1 MARDK
6 LATYRAKRDFERTAE
21 PSGALPVAPC
31 ERRRFVIQK
40 HSATRLHY
48 DLRLE
53 DRGVFKSWAVTRG
66 PSLDP
71 ADKRLAVEVED
82 HPLDYGDFEGTIP
95 KGEYGGGTVMLWD
108 RGYWEPVGDIDA
120 DQALHSGTAQIQ
132 ARRPAAV
139 RGVDTGAHAPR
150 RGARTEQLV
159 ADQTPRPGCCLRRA
173 GRGAARR
180 RPFHRLGP
188 QQGADRCRRRARPIP
203 FMLAPNVRMRS
214 DAVWQ
219 SNTDEQPRVLLAQ
232 SRAQRSSARTKAAA
246 AGQRGRKSRGGAAVS
261 KTSVTAATR
270 ARRGDRGSSAQG
282 HADSKVLGLIISQPD
297 KVLWPDAGDGLPVTK
312 LDLARYFESV
322 GDWVLKHI
330 QGRPCSLI
338 RAPDGIGGQRFFQ
351 RHAMAGMSS
360 LLDLIKVSGDNK
372 PYVVINRREG
382 LIAAAQSAA
391 LELHPWNCLPDK
403 PSVPGRLV
411 FDLDP
416 APDVPFSAVVE
427 AACEL
432 KGRLEALGLACF
444 CKTTGGKGLH
454 VVTPLAPERSAL
466 DWSTAKTFAQ
476 VVCVQMAADSPQR
489 YLTTMGKKAR
499 AGRIFLDYLRNDRM
513 ATAVAPLSPRARA
526 GAPVSMPLNWKEVRR
541 DLNPLRYTLR
551 TAPALLER
559 SRSWSDYHAAARSL
573 RAAVTRIST
582 RPVAADSARVGKRS
596 APPTRRARSRS
607 SARTP
612 ANRVA

>member
-1 MARDK
+1 
-6 LATYRAKRDFERTAE
+6 
-21 PSGALPVAPC
+21 
-31 ERRRFVIQK
+31 
-40 HSATRLHY
+40 
-48 DLRLE
+48 
-53 DRGVFKSWAVTRG
+53 
-66 PSLDP
+66 
-71 ADKRLAVEVED
+71 VEVED

-108 RGYWEPVGDIDA
+108 RGYWEPVGDINA
-120 DQALHSGTAQIQ
+120 DQAFTRGQLKFKLEGQRLSGEWTLVRM
-132 ARRPAAV
+132 RRDEERGRNNWLLIKHRDPAAASAAQAAALLAED
-139 RGVDTGAHAPR
+139 RSIASGRSMSQIAAGDGPAPS
-150 RGARTEQLV
+150 
-159 ADQTPRPGCCLRRA
+159 
-173 GRGAARR
+173 
-180 RPFHRLGP
+180 
-188 QQGADRCRRRARPIP
+188 P

-246 AGQRGRKSRGGAAVS
+246 AGQRGRKSRGAAAVS
-261 KTSVTAATR
+261 KTSVAAATR
-270 ARRGDRGSSAQG
+270 TRRGDRGSSARRSAQG
-282 HADSKVLGLIISQPD
+282 NADSKVLGLIISQPD

-338 RAPDGIGGQRFFQ
+338 RAPNGIGGQRFFQ
-351 RHAMAGMSS
+351 RHAMARMSS

-466 DWSTAKTFAQ
+466 DWPTAKTFAQ

-582 RPVAADSARVGKRS
+582 RTVAADSARVGKRS

>member
-1 MARDK
+1 VSK
-6 LATYRAKRDFERTAE
+6 K
-21 PSGALPVAPC
+21 SVAA
-31 ERRRFVIQK
+31 
-40 HSATRLHY
+40 ATR
-48 DLRLE
+48 
-53 DRGVFKSWAVTRG
+53 S
-66 PSLDP
+66 
-71 ADKRLAVEVED
+71 
-82 HPLDYGDFEGTIP
+82 
-95 KGEYGGGTVMLWD
+95 
-108 RGYWEPVGDIDA
+108 
-120 DQALHSGTAQIQ
+120 
-132 ARRPAAV
+132 
-139 RGVDTGAHAPR
+139 R
-150 RGARTEQLV
+150 RG
-159 ADQTPRPGCCLRRA
+159 DSG
-173 GRGAARR
+173 
-180 RPFHRLGP
+180 
-188 QQGADRCRRRARPIP
+188 
-203 FMLAPNVRMRS
+203 
-214 DAVWQ
+214 
-219 SNTDEQPRVLLAQ
+219 
-232 SRAQRSSARTKAAA
+232 SSAR
-246 AGQRGRKSRGGAAVS
+246 RS
-261 KTSVTAATR
+261 
-270 ARRGDRGSSAQG
+270 ARRSADG
-282 HADSKVLGLIISQPD
+282 NGADTQVLGLTISHPD
-297 KVLWPDAGDGLPVTK
+297 KVLWPDAGDGAPVTK

-322 GDWVLKHI
+322 GDWLLKHI

-338 RAPDGIGGQRFFQ
+338 RAPDGIDGQHFFQ

-454 VVTPLAPERSAL
+454 VVTPLAPERSPL
-466 DWSTAKTFAQ
+466 DWAAAKTFAQ

-489 YLTTMGKKAR
+489 YLMTMGKKER

-551 TAPALLER
+551 TASALLER
-559 SRSWSDYHAAARSL
+559 SKSWSDYHAAARSL

-582 RPVAADSARVGKRS
+582 RTVAANGQRAGKRS

-607 SARTP
+607 NARSA